1 MSAKEIYKNNSG
13 RKIGYFSTHKNEIIN
28 NLFGNMT
35 PKLVIQKIQLHAGVY
50 KMYLKNEI
58 DFR

>member
-1 MSAKEIYKNNSG
+1 MKNIQVG
-13 RKIGYFSTHKNEIIN
+13 KLFFFSTHKNEIIN

-35 PKLVIQKIQLHAGVY
+35 PKLIQKIQLHAGVY